1 MEKSIELDGLNIF
14 RRMNQSLS
22 KEDVEMLSPLQLAYI
37 GDAVYELFVRTVIL
51 NRDQNAKLL
60 HRKATSYVSA
70 ASQAELVHSLDD
82 RLDDREREM
91 VRKGRN
97 AKTNTSPKN
106 AELIDYKYA
115 TGFECL
121 IGYLYLSGKD
131 ERLMELFED
140 IKKIKE

>member
-1 MEKSIELDGLNIF
+1 MEKSIELDALNIF
-14 RRMNQSLS
+14 RQMNQSLS
-22 KEDVEMLSPLQLAYI
+22 REDVDMLSPLQLAYI

-51 NRDQNAKLL
+51 NRDQNSKLL
-60 HRKATSYVSA
+60 HKKATGYVSA
-70 ASQAELVHSLDD
+70 SAQAELVHALEE
-82 RLDDREREM
+82 RLEEKEQEM

-121 IGYLYLSGKD
+121 MGYLYLSGKD
-131 ERLMELFED
+131 ERLTEIFEE
-140 IKKIKE
+140 IKKIKG

>member
-1 MEKSIELDGLNIF
+1 M
-14 RRMNQSLS
+14 
-22 KEDVEMLSPLQLAYI
+22 I
-37 GDAVYELFVRTVIL
+37 GWTI
-51 NRDQNAKLL
+51 
-60 HRKATSYVSA
+60 
-70 ASQAELVHSLDD
+70 
-82 RLDDREREM
+82 EREM

>member
-1 MEKSIELDGLNIF
+1 MEKSIELDALNIF
-14 RRMNQSLS
+14 RQMNQSLS
-22 KEDVEMLSPLQLAYI
+22 REDVDMLSPLQLAYI

-51 NRDQNAKLL
+51 NRDQNSKLL

-70 ASQAELVHSLDD
+70 SAQAELVHALEE
-82 RLDDREREM
+82 RLEEKEREM

-121 IGYLYLSGKD
+121 MGYLYLSGKD
-131 ERLMELFED
+131 ERLTEIFEE
-140 IKKIKE
+140 IKKIKG